1 MIKLKK
7 LLSSLALLSALLS
20 SHVIAD
26 SDIYVTNNTKAS
38 LLINIEHT
46 GSDLLE
52 KNDEWFQHAHE
63 LGPYET
69 KKVLSFNRYYGAKS
83 GKEYRFNTQLIT
95 GSGDQ
100 VSLLQNMRGTWFG
113 STVTHSAKASD
124 FDAPQFSDRE
134 IQRFNSY
141 FNSVVSTPTEVAFK
155 AAATARYDDFYYTI
169 TEQQLDEIPA
179 EPENALKVMTYNI
192 WALPVIA
199 SHISER
205 LGLLPEYLKGYDAI
219 LLQEVF
225 SSGRDD
231 FLRVLAR
238 EYPYQTRMLDKP
250 GINIYDGGVTIIS
263 RYPIVNQTQYVF
275 PDCSGTDCF
284 ADKGVNYAEI
294 IKEGQAYHLFATH
307 TASFDTDS
315 ARANRQTQFRQIR
328 NLAQNLNIPQ
338 SEMVVYGGDF
348 NVNKRKFPIDYQN
361 MLSNLQASEP
371 SYAGYTESTF
381 DPRINSFAGQPG
393 SGGENVEY
401 LDYIVVSNEYKSVE
415 SNTNTVKVPRTTAE
429 PLWKHW
435 DLSDHFPVKAEIN
448 Q

>member
-7 LLSSLALLSALLS
+7 FLSSAVLITTLLSSNA
-20 SHVIAD
+20 IAD
-26 SDIYVTNNTKAS
+26 SDIYVTNNTHAP
-38 LLINIEHT
+38 LLINIEHSGT
-46 GSDLLE
+46 DLLE
-52 KNDEWFQHAHE
+52 KNAEWFQHTNE

-83 GKEYRFNTQLIT
+83 GQEYRFKTQLIT
-95 GSGDQ
+95 ESGDE
-100 VSLLQNMRGTWFG
+100 VSLLQNMRGTWYG

-124 FDAPQFSDRE
+124 FDSAQFSDRN
-134 IQRFNSY
+134 IHRFNSY
-141 FNSVVSTPTEVAFK
+141 FNTDVSTPTEVAFK
-155 AAATARYDDFYYTI
+155 ASATARYDDFYYTI
-169 TEQQLDEIPA
+169 TDQHIDETPA
-179 EPENALKVMTYNI
+179 EPESALKVMTYNI

-199 SHISER
+199 SHITDR
-205 LGLLPEYLKGYDAI
+205 FTLLPEYLHGYDAI

-225 SSGRDD
+225 SGGRDD
-231 FLRVLAR
+231 FLRVLAK

-263 RYPIVNQTQYVF
+263 RYPIVKQAQYIF
-275 PDCSGTDCF
+275 PECSGTDCF

-307 TASFDTDS
+307 AASFDTDS
-315 ARANRQTQFRQIR
+315 ARENRQIQFGQIR
-328 NLAQNLNIPQ
+328 DLAQRLNIPQ
-338 SEMVVYGGDF
+338 TEMVVYGGDF
-348 NVNKRKFPIDYQN
+348 NVNKRKFPIDYQD
-361 MLSNLQASEP
+361 MLNNLQASEP
-371 SYAGYTESTF
+371 SYSGYTESTF

-393 SGGENVEY
+393 SGGENIEY
-401 LDYIVVSNEYKSVE
+401 LDYIVVSNEYKSAE

-435 DLSDHFPVKAEIN
+435 NLSDHFPVKAEIN